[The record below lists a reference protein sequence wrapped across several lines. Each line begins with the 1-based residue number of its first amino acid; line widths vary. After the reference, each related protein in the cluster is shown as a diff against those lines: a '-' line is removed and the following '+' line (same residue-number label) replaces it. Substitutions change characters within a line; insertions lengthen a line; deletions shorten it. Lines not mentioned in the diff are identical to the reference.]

1 MDNALGTLDLSKNT
15 ALTQINCAAD
25 QLTELKLPAGVQR
38 LLCENNALTAL
49 DLSGCTALTYL
60 KCANNQLATL
70 NLGANTALSTLIVSN
85 NHLPSLDLR
94 ANTALAAVTLGQ
106 QTITVNATQQDNV
119 FYAPVDGLTAD
130 GVVYQDTEKYE
141 NGNFVTADYR

>member
-60 KCANNQLATL
+60 KCANNQV
-70 NLGANTALSTLIVSN
+70 G
-85 NHLPSLDLR
+85 
-94 ANTALAAVTLGQ
+94 
-106 QTITVNATQQDNV
+106 
-119 FYAPVDGLTAD
+119 
-130 GVVYQDTEKYE
+130 DTEF
-141 NGNFVTADYR
+141 GCQHSAFHPDRVQ